1 MDVITTMCWHFPHF
15 ADVKTEASGGEMV
28 KVQIQVES
36 RVLLGWI
43 LAKQSLVSVSLG
55 TRKTSKAG
63 K

>member
-1 MDVITTMCWHFPHF
+1 MSSPPCAGISHT

>member
-1 MDVITTMCWHFPHF
+1 
-15 ADVKTEASGGEMV
+15 MV

-36 RVLLGWI
+36 RVLLVWI
-43 LAKQSLVSVSLG
+43 LANQSLVSVSLG